1 MKKIWIWDLSQRV
14 LGIRS
19 KKGSHVLETRSIL
32 NHNRHT
38 VRKRVP
44 EIVMAA
50 TTLTGMITYHP
61 DQKVAKLIMTMNMK
75 KEITITGQR
84 GRHANMTDPVA
95 GGENAAEVQWKVLRC
110 HHCHHPVALL
120 LGHQRDPRDL
130 RTMSGHPGNRQ
141 DQRRNTS
148 VHQWT
153 ALPEAILDPL
163 SSLPFQ
169 EERNKRQ
176 REEGSN
182 QLTFDKIINR
192 NSVDTFTNIL
202 TIV

>member
-19 KKGSHVLETRSIL
+19 KKGSQVLETRPIL
-32 NHNRHT
+32 NHIRHT
-38 VRKRVP
+38 VRKRAP

-61 DQKVAKLIMTMNMK
+61 DPKIAKLIMTMNMK
-75 KEITITGQR
+75 KETTITDQR

-95 GGENAAEVQWKVLRC
+95 GGENAAEVQRKVPRC
-110 HHCHHPVALL
+110 HLCHRPVALL
-120 LGHQRDPRDL
+120 LGHQRDHRDL
-130 RTMSGHPGNRQ
+130 RTTLGHPGNRQ

-148 VHQWT
+148 VQQWT
-153 ALPEAILDPL
+153 ALPEMILDPVT
-163 SSLPFQ
+163 SLPFQ

-176 REEGSN
+176 QEEGSN
-182 QLTFDKIINR
+182 QSTFDKIINR
-192 NSVDTFTNIL
+192 SSWQ
-202 TIV
+202 